1 VLDSGSYTGG
11 VSTSSSSSAP
21 IVAAPTNTYATVD
34 APRSV
39 AMHTD
44 PEALAPAANG
54 VVVAITYC
62 GVCATDTHGYTSG
75 GMIPASVFG
84 HEWTGTVTAVGAD
97 VTTVSVGQRV
107 VACVGSACGTCAQ
120 CVAGNSANCDTAF
133 AEANG
138 VTHDAPNHGGFST
151 EIAVNARRVMPV
163 LDGITDEQAA
173 LVEPTTV
180 TFHAVKRT
188 RQSLGAFVVVQGAG
202 PIGLLAAQHA
212 RHAGAGRVVIVEPT
226 EARRQT
232 ARDLGFTEVWAP
244 GADFAEFVASSSNGL
259 GADVLYECTGVAKL
273 FQASAE
279 LVRRGGTLS
288 LLGFPMGTSE
298 VSYPDWQVRELTV
311 IGSLAYNREDF
322 TGAMLAIQSGAVNVD
337 VLHTK
342 TVGLSELQDVLDD
355 LDSGTSVQAKVL
367 VDPRR

>member
-1 VLDSGSYTGG
+1 
-11 VSTSSSSSAP
+11 
-21 IVAAPTNTYATVD
+21 
-34 APRSV
+34 
-39 AMHTD
+39 
-44 PEALAPAANG
+44 
-54 VVVAITYC
+54 
-62 GVCATDTHGYTSG
+62 
-75 GMIPASVFG
+75 
-84 HEWTGTVTAVGAD
+84 
-97 VTTVSVGQRV
+97 
-107 VACVGSACGTCAQ
+107 
-120 CVAGNSANCDTAF
+120 
-133 AEANG
+133 
-138 VTHDAPNHGGFST
+138 
-151 EIAVNARRVMPV
+151 MPV

-173 LVEPTTV
+173 LVEPTAV
-180 TFHAVKRT
+180 TIHSVKRT

-232 ARDLGFTEVWAP
+232 AKDLGFTEVRAP
-244 GADFAEFVASSSNGL
+244 GADFVEFVASSSNGL

-322 TGAMLAIQSGAVNVD
+322 TGAMLTIQSGAVNVD

-342 TVGLSELQDVLDD
+342 TVALSELQDVLDD
-355 LDSGTSVQAKVL
+355 LDSGQSVEAKVL